1 MQWFHPAGDS
11 VLVRWSDGCW
21 YGGRVRAMQGPDE
34 DKISV
39 AWDPPYANWAP
50 ERVSE
55 QALIPRMTQPREVCN
70 FDVALEF
77 VNLGERICDDFCIV

>member
-1 MQWFHPAGDS
+1 M
-11 VLVRWSDGCW
+11 
-21 YGGRVRAMQGPDE
+21 RAMQGPDE

-39 AWDPPYANWAP
+39 AWDQPYAGWAP

-55 QALIPRMTQPREVCN
+55 QAVIPRMTQPREVCN

-77 VNLGERICDDFCIV
+77 VNLGERWREDW